1 MKLVVPIAAGLA
13 AVSLGVPSAASAKV
27 TKLKISLVTV
37 KQQLI
42 DVPPTQA
49 ANQPPDDGD
58 YIVFTD
64 RVVSKGKTI
73 GTNKG
78 ICSTG
83 GFPEF
88 LCTTTARL
96 TRGHDRLPRDLQ
108 RHLETPAEHRGRR
121 WHRPLSRRAGTV
133 HRSERH
139 RHTVRRH
146 DHPPGVS
153 AVSG

>member
-78 ICSTG
+78 ICFAD

-96 TRGHDRLPRDLQ
+96 TGGTIAFHGIFNA
-108 RHLETPAEHRGRR
+108 T
-121 WHRPLSRRAGTV
+121 SRRRQSIAVVGGTGRYRGARGQFTGRNV
-133 HRSERH
+133 TDTRFDG
-139 RHTVRRH
+139 TITLL
-146 DHPPGVS
+146 G
-153 AVSG
+153 